1 MMLTQRLPRRVLA
14 PSSFFKSAR
23 MLLVGVLL
31 AVLRFGTASADL
43 LTLMVNATNAPKG
56 ALDKAQEDA
65 AALLERFV
73 SMEGASYTAV
83 APGQAVPGPVRML
96 LLRGDSE
103 RADAGPPLSKWHD
116 DASGN
121 DVDPVPGD
129 ARNRNL
135 GIDCP
140 NQCSDSGSY
149 TCRFLGCAHCG
160 RCNRRQRLLQ
170 GSRNYNNNNK
180 QRKIESELSGDLSAY
195 CHGKP
200 GCSIRA
206 VIQRVNDDGS
216 LTLAV

>member
-1 MMLTQRLPRRVLA
+1 MLTQCLPRRGLV

-23 MLLVGVLL
+23 LLLVGLLL

-83 APGQAVPGPVRML
+83 APGQAVPDPVRRL

-103 RADAGPPLSKWHD
+103 RADAGTLSKGHD

-121 DVDPVPGD
+121 AVDPVPGD
-129 ARNRNL
+129 ARHRNL

-149 TCRFLGCAHCG
+149 TCRFLGCAYCG
-160 RCNRRQRLLQ
+160 RCNRRQRVLQ
-170 GSRNYNNNNK
+170 GSSSNSNK
-180 QRKIESELSGDLSAY
+180 HRKIESELSADLSAY
-195 CHGKP
+195 CRGKP